1 MIYIQGITEQT
12 RLFLLSLGFGFLLG
26 ILYDAFR
33 TVRLILSN
41 SAVLVPATD
50 ILYFCFCTFFN
61 FCFFMAFDSGRLR
74 AFVVFG
80 EILGWLIYY
89 ISFGAVAI
97 KITSFVVRRVRR
109 IFSAVF
115 SPFVRLKRKIG
126 RKIAVKASRM
136 KKTSQKSNK
145 NAKFIL
151 QKHMGI
157 VYNVL
162 GYYKNC
168 FLFKNRKD

>member
-12 RLFLLSLGFGFLLG
+12 RLFLLSVGLGFLLG
-26 ILYDAFR
+26 ILYDVFR

-41 SAVLVPATD
+41 SAVLVPITD
-50 ILYFCFCTFFN
+50 ILYFCFCTFFD

-74 AFVVFG
+74 AFAVFG
-80 EILGWLIYY
+80 EVIGWLIYY

-97 KITSFVVRRVRR
+97 RITSFVVGFIRRM
-109 IFSAVF
+109 FSMIF
-115 SPFVRLKRKIG
+115 SPFVRCARKIG
-126 RKIAVKASRM
+126 RKATAKVAQI
-136 KKTSQKSNK
+136 KKTSQKNDK
-145 NAKFIL
+145 NAKFVL
-151 QKHMGI
+151 QKHRGI

-168 FLFKNRKD
+168 FLSKNRKD

>member
-41 SAVLVPATD
+41 SAVLVPAAD
-50 ILYFCFCTFFN
+50 ILYFCFCAFFN

-74 AFVVFG
+74 AFAVFG

-126 RKIAVKASRM
+126 RKITVKASRM
-136 KKTSQKSNK
+136 KKTLKKVIKMQNLSCKS
-145 NAKFIL
+145 IW
-151 QKHMGI
+151 
-157 VYNVL
+157 V
-162 GYYKNC
+162 
-168 FLFKNRKD
+168 